1 MNITLAKGSGEYCIN
16 HILAPNTQ
24 ARMPLADRVADL
36 RKDMPVIFVYGDH
49 DWMDPIGGK
58 QSIEAMKKAGNKN
71 GRLYIIDNAGHH
83 GEFSFPSLPPPLL
96 IFCQQCTWTTFPQSM
111 TFLFGNSIV
120 KRTESYLLIQ
130 YRNCK

>member
-16 HILAPNTQ
+16 HILAPSTQ

-36 RKDMPVIFVYGDH
+36 RKDLPVTFVYGDH

-71 GRLYIIDNAGHH
+71 GKLYIIDNAGHH
-83 GEFSFPSLPPPLL
+83 GKLFLPSLHPSRNILSTVYLDNAPTVNDLL
-96 IFCQQCTWTTFPQSM
+96 IRE
-111 TFLFGNSIV
+111 LN
-120 KRTESYLLIQ
+120 R
-130 YRNCK
+130 

>member
-16 HILAPNTQ
+16 HILAPSTQ

-36 RKDMPVIFVYGDH
+36 RKDLPVTFVYGDH

-71 GRLYIIDNAGHH
+71 GRLYIINNAGHH
-83 GEFSFPSLPPPLL
+83 GKPFLPFSPRLSPN
-96 IFCQQCTWTTFPQSM
+96 FCPQCIWTMLPQSM
-111 TFLFGNSIV
+111 TFLFGNLIV
-120 KRTESYLLIQ
+120 RRSGSFIPSQLI
-130 YRNCK
+130 